1 MYLCIICLSINK
13 KNKYKKLD
21 FTAFA
26 QTKLLIRQAEI
37 LHWYFKLESNLIIFW
52 KEISFPKCLFF
63 SLQCI
68 KLMTYNFSFF
78 CILCWES
85 NFLCKNILMQWN
97 IYVKIFMS
105 LYDITFTNRFSDQLI
120 TIIFFPKLKHKER
133 WFRHTWSFC
142 CFLKFNVLMTVTVK
156 WYPLSQSKKF
166 HF

>member
-1 MYLCIICLSINK
+1 MYKKKGHILINSGIFGDDWLYLCIICLSINK
-13 KNKYKKLD
+13 ANKYRKLD

-105 LYDITFTNRFSDQLI
+105 LYDITFTNY
-120 TIIFFPKLKHKER
+120 
-133 WFRHTWSFC
+133 FC
-142 CFLKFNVLMTVTVK
+142 SIDYN
-156 WYPLSQSKKF
+156 YILSKIET
-166 HF
+166 

>member
-1 MYLCIICLSINK
+1 MYKKKGHILINSGILFGDDWLYLCIICLSINK
-13 KNKYKKLD
+13 ANKYRKLD

-105 LYDITFTNRFSDQLI
+105 LYDITFTNY
-120 TIIFFPKLKHKER
+120 
-133 WFRHTWSFC
+133 FC
-142 CFLKFNVLMTVTVK
+142 SIDYN
-156 WYPLSQSKKF
+156 YILSKIET
-166 HF
+166 

>member
-13 KNKYKKLD
+13 ANKYRKLD

-105 LYDITFTNRFSDQLI
+105 LYDITFTNYFWGIDYNY
-120 TIIFFPKLKHKER
+120 IISKIETYGKMN
-133 WFRHTWSFC
+133 SSY
-142 CFLKFNVLMTVTVK
+142 LKFL
-156 WYPLSQSKKF
+156 LFSKI
-166 HF
+166 